1 MKHHEEE
8 VNIDLLH
15 KSPLE
20 FSIKEQ
26 SEAEKLWPY
35 SVGIEIEC
43 DKAFD
48 YREEFFKAIPD
59 IMDVNTDNSEQRYR
73 LPSGIKG
80 MICLWNLCDNLV
92 KYSLVNME
100 SGIHY
105 HIDFTDCYNDVTENL
120 CDDDKNFILTEL
132 DTWGYKGNYNSR
144 IVSKLSGGAFWI
156 RFQNSFKTMEC
167 RIGEM
172 TFHYHL
178 LLKRILHLQSISM
191 IIKER
196 CTANQSLRKFI
207 KEHKFDEPE
216 TKSFREI
223 EQIVKRRVIKL

>member
-1 MKHHEEE
+1 MKHQDAE
-8 VNIDLLH
+8 VNIELLY

-48 YREEFFKAIPD
+48 YREEIFKAIPD
-59 IMDVNTDNSEQRYR
+59 MMDVNTDDSEQRYR
-73 LPSGIKG
+73 LPNGMKG
-80 MICLWNLCDNLV
+80 MICLWNLCDELV
-92 KYSLVNME
+92 KHSLLNLE

-105 HIDFTDCYNDVTENL
+105 HIDFTDSYYEVVQNLTE
-120 CDDDKNFILTEL
+120 DDIKFMLTEL

-144 IVSKLSGGAFWI
+144 GVSVTGYNYNWI
-156 RFQNSFKTMEC
+156 RFQDSFKTMEC

-196 CTANQSLRKFI
+196 CTVNQGLRKFI

-216 TKSFREI
+216 SKSFREI

>member
-1 MKHHEEE
+1 M
-8 VNIDLLH
+8 NIDLLY

-26 SEAEKLWPY
+26 READKLWPY

-48 YREEFFKAIPD
+48 YKEEFFKAIPD
-59 IMDVNTDNSEQRYR
+59 IMDVNTDDSEQRYR
-73 LPSGIKG
+73 LPTGIKG
-80 MICLWNLCDNLV
+80 MICLRNLCDKLMR
-92 KYSLVNME
+92 YSLVNME

-105 HIDFTDCYNDVTENL
+105 HIDFTDCYNEVIENL
-120 CDDDKNFILTEL
+120 AEEDVKFMLSEL
-132 DTWGYKGNYNSR
+132 DTWGYKGSYNSCA
-144 IVSKLSGGAFWI
+144 VSKTGYGHTWI
-156 RFQNSFKTMEC
+156 RFQDSFKTMEC

-196 CTANQSLRKFI
+196 CTVNQGLRKFL